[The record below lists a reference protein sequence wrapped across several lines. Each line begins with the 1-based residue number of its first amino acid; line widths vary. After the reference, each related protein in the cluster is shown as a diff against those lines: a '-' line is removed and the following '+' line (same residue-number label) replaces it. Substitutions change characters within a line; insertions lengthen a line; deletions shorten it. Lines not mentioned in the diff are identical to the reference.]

1 MVYIMKKSVMIKPLL
16 FGRAPYC
23 SPKMEVFD
31 EEAQGILCVS
41 SEDVDWNEG
50 EFAF

>member
-1 MVYIMKKSVMIKPLL
+1 MKTNVMIKPLP

-23 SPKMEVFD
+23 SPKIEVFD

-41 SEDVDWNEG
+41 SEDVEWNPD
-50 EFAF
+50 EFEF